1 VVFIVE
7 LCGVILSIAMLSA
20 VIHIVIVLRELI
32 VMMLYVIMLNVIMP
46 CAIITTII
54 LTKVKVLS
62 AIMPSSYH
70 IIVLSYHCA
79 KCQYNRS
86 LYYKT

>member
-1 VVFIVE
+1 
-7 LCGVILSIAMLSA
+7 MLSA
-20 VIHIVIVLRELI
+20 VIHIVIVLREIMLI

-79 KCQYNRS
+79 NCQYTRGLN
-86 LYYKT
+86 YKT